1 MRRSRMLWMVIASIV
16 LGVLGRPASAWAH
29 AKLLRAQPASGSTV
43 KTVPTVVRA
52 WFSEEL
58 DPKTSILSV
67 WDSRGRRV
75 DDGKGGVDLNDLDR
89 KSMIAAVKLTG
100 PGVYTVK
107 WKAVSA
113 DDRFAATGSF
123 RFTVA
128 APGR

>member
-1 MRRSRMLWMVIASIV
+1 MLWMVIASIV
-16 LGVLGRPASAWAH
+16 VGALGLPRPAWGH

-43 KTVPTVVRA
+43 KTAPTIVRA

-58 DPKTSILSV
+58 YPKTSALSV

-89 KSMIAAVKLTG
+89 KSMIANVKLPG
-100 PGVYTVK
+100 LGVYTVK

-113 DDRFAATGSF
+113 DDRFVATGSV

>member
-1 MRRSRMLWMVIASIV
+1 MLWMVSASIV
-16 LGVLGRPASAWAH
+16 LGAFGRPGSAWAH
-29 AKLLRAQPASGSTV
+29 AKMLRALPASGTTV
-43 KTVPTVVRA
+43 KAAPTIVRA

-58 DPKTSILSV
+58 DPKTSTFSV

-75 DDGKGGVDLNDLDR
+75 DNGKGGVDLNDLDR
-89 KSMIAAVKLTG
+89 KSMIVNVKLPG

-107 WKAVSA
+107 WKAVSV
-113 DDRFAATGSF
+113 DDRFSATGSF

>member
-1 MRRSRMLWMVIASIV
+1 MRRRSALWMVIAALL
-16 LGVLGRPASAWAH
+16 LGALGRPGSAWAH
-29 AKLLRAQPASGSTV
+29 AKLLRAQPAAGTTV
-43 KTVPTVVRA
+43 KPAPTVVRA

-58 DPKTSILSV
+58 DAKTSTCSV

-89 KSMIAAVKLTG
+89 KSMIANVKLPG

-107 WKAVSA
+107 WKAVAA
-113 DDRFAATGSF
+113 DDRFAAMGSF